1 MKEDDHIPYT
11 PWPKS
16 NIEAQS
22 IFDSFSE
29 SIVTRRSMRFYDVSK
44 GVDRETIE
52 NIILIASSAPSGA
65 NKQPWH
71 FVAVQ
76 DPEVKR
82 QIREA
87 AEKEEK
93 VFYKDRAG
101 VQWLKDL
108 EPLATNW
115 QKPFLED
122 APWLIVVFRRNYDV
136 DALGAK
142 TKNYYVQESVGIA
155 CGFLIASIHMAGL
168 ATLTHTPSPMGFLSK
183 ILGRPEHEKPFLLLP
198 VGHPATDGTVPNIQR
213 KNLDEISHFI

>member
-11 PWPKS
+11 PWPTS
-16 NIEAQS
+16 DSEAQAL
-22 IFDSFSE
+22 FQSFSK
-29 SIVTRRSMRFYDVSK
+29 SIVTRRSMRFYDVEK
-44 GVDRETIE
+44 TVDRETIE
-52 NIILIASSAPSGA
+52 NIIRIASSAPSGA

-93 VFYKDRAG
+93 VFYGGRAG
-101 VQWLKDL
+101 EQWLKDL

-115 QKPFLED
+115 QKPFLEE
-122 APWLIVVFRRNYDV
+122 APWLIVVFRKNYDT
-136 DALGAK
+136 DEQGTK

-155 CGFLIASIHMAGL
+155 CGFLIAAIHMSGL

-183 ILGRPEHEKPFLLLP
+183 ILERPENEKPFLLLP
-198 VGHPATDGTVPNIQR
+198 VGHPATGATVPNIQR
-213 KNLDEISHFI
+213 KNLDEISDFI

>member
-1 MKEDDHIPYT
+1 MNEDDHIPYT

-29 SIVTRRSMRFYDVSK
+29 SIVTRRSMRFYDVAK

-52 NIILIASSAPSGA
+52 KIIRIASSAPSGA

-101 VQWLKDL
+101 EKWLKDL
-108 EPLATNW
+108 EPFATNW
-115 QKPFLED
+115 QKPFLEE
-122 APWLIVVFRRNYDV
+122 APWLIVVFRQNYDI
-136 DALGAK
+136 DALGVK

-183 ILGRPEHEKPFLLLP
+183 ILGRPENEKPFLLLP
-198 VGHPATDGTVPNIQR
+198 VGYPATDGTVPNIQR
-213 KNLDEISHFI
+213 KNLDEISDFI

>member
-1 MKEDDHIPYT
+1 MNEDDHIPYT

-29 SIVTRRSMRFYDVSK
+29 SIVTRRSMRFYDVAK

-52 NIILIASSAPSGA
+52 KIIRIASSAPSGA

-93 VFYKDRAG
+93 VFYEGRAG
-101 VQWLKDL
+101 EKWLKDL

-115 QKPFLED
+115 QKPFLEE
-122 APWLIVVFRRNYDV
+122 APWLIVVFRQNYDI
-136 DALGAK
+136 DALGVK

-183 ILGRPEHEKPFLLLP
+183 ILGRPENEKSFLLLP
-198 VGHPATDGTVPNIQR
+198 VGYPATDGTVPNIQR
-213 KNLDEISHFI
+213 KNLDEISDFI

>member
-1 MKEDDHIPYT
+1 MNEDDHIPYT

-29 SIVTRRSMRFYDVSK
+29 SIVTRRSMRFYDVAK

-52 NIILIASSAPSGA
+52 KIIRIASSAPSGA

-93 VFYKDRAG
+93 VFYEGRAG
-101 VQWLKDL
+101 EQWLKDL

-115 QKPFLED
+115 QKPFLEE
-122 APWLIVVFRRNYDV
+122 APWLIIVFRRNYDV
-136 DALGAK
+136 DELGMK

-183 ILGRPEHEKPFLLLP
+183 ILGRPENEKPFLLLP

-213 KNLDEISHFI
+213 KNLDEISDFI

>member
-1 MKEDDHIPYT
+1 MNEDDHIPYT

-16 NIEAQS
+16 NSEAQS

-29 SIVTRRSMRFYDVSK
+29 SIVTRRSMRFYDVAE
-44 GVDRETIE
+44 GVDREIIE
-52 NIILIASSAPSGA
+52 KIIRIASSAPSGA

-93 VFYKDRAG
+93 VFYEGRAG
-101 VQWLKDL
+101 EQWLKDL

-115 QKPFLED
+115 QKPFLEE
-122 APWLIVVFRRNYDV
+122 APWLIIVFRRNYDV
-136 DALGAK
+136 DELGVK

-183 ILGRPEHEKPFLLLP
+183 ILGRPENEKPFLLLP

-213 KNLDEISHFI
+213 KNLDEISDFI